1 MFKNLFAKNKQPDVE
16 EVAEE
21 RKGEKELDEIIS
33 DNLKGSELPE
43 QIALDLSHNPFAP
56 NLPQEELPKESQLLF
71 LDKSD
76 KQINSSESLA
86 FVQIDSYESLRSR
99 VGQLTTTLRT
109 VKTCLHEKDLACQQT
124 EEEVS
129 AASRTI
135 CGLRQDIRELVAR
148 VERQQC
154 DMEEL
159 KLERQGYNEVNN
171 ALH

>member
-1 MFKNLFAKNKQPDVE
+1 MFRNLFAKNKQPDVE

-43 QIALDLSHNPFAP
+43 EIALDLSHNPFAP

-99 VGQLTTTLRT
+99 VG
-109 VKTCLHEKDLACQQT
+109 
-124 EEEVS
+124 
-129 AASRTI
+129 
-135 CGLRQDIRELVAR
+135 
-148 VERQQC
+148 
-154 DMEEL
+154 
-159 KLERQGYNEVNN
+159 
-171 ALH
+171 